1 MKRNYADING
11 KNPSKKSVNALV
23 ARRER
28 NKTSGGLVSYAE
40 ATPGWL
46 AAAIIAV
53 TDEGGALQLGKSRDS
68 GVFTL
73 VILLDGEIEKI
84 YVKQSEGIDNALE
97 GIYRDFTPE
106 AGTDGAT

>member
-1 MKRNYADING
+1 MRAGRCN
-11 KNPSKKSVNALV
+11 
-23 ARRER
+23 
-28 NKTSGGLVSYAE
+28 
-40 ATPGWL
+40 
-46 AAAIIAV
+46 
-53 TDEGGALQLGKSRDS
+53 LGRA
-68 GVFTL
+68 GIVVFTL